1 MKIDFY
7 SYARALY
14 NRRYQAQEISFHTWY
29 GNVSMLDAFR
39 HFYRTSRLREDL
51 PLREM
56 DENLIE
62 QYKLYCIRKGN
73 KTSTVNRK
81 LVPLIFTLKAAGKE
95 GLVSAKK
102 LSHLE
107 QTYYPARSRRYG
119 LEAGRLT
126 SDEQQETHHLNDR
139 QLMALLRYYK
149 ETPKESVQ
157 NALDLFF
164 FSFHACG
171 LRISDI
177 ITLEWRHVCRE
188 QSLLSKVSV
197 KSKSPI
203 TIPLSDQA
211 LDILNRW
218 HARLPSSRFVFGLLA
233 EDFDLTDDAALARA
247 IDNKNRALRGVLGRI
262 GRQLDFPFPLTMHV
276 ARHTFAVKAL
286 NAAQVNVHLISRLLG
301 HSSVLVTEKVYARF
315 LLPTLSHEVREKL
328 SFPELEIAHFG
339 DKKGGRKRNNC
350 E

>member
-29 GNVSMLDAFR
+29 GSMSMLESFR
-39 HFYRTSRLREDL
+39 HFCQTVRHQHALSLREL
-51 PLREM
+51 
-56 DENLIE
+56 DEELIE

-95 GLVSAKK
+95 GMVSAKT

-107 QTYYPARSRRYG
+107 RSYYPARPRRYG
-119 LEAGRLT
+119 QEAERLAP
-126 SDEQQETHHLNDR
+126 DDQEEIHHLNDG

-149 ETPKESVQ
+149 ETPKEGVR

-177 ITLEWRHVCRE
+177 ITLEWKHVCRE
-188 QSLLSKVSV
+188 QSRLSKVSF

-211 LDILNRW
+211 LDILGRW
-218 HARLPSSRFVFGLLA
+218 HARRPSARFVFGLLA

-286 NAAQVNVHLISRLLG
+286 NSAQVNVHLISRLLG

-328 SFPELEIAHFG
+328 SFPELEIAHF
-339 DKKGGRKRNNC
+339 
-350 E
+350 